1 MERDDDGLS
10 TGAGGDLVS
19 VATSVEEVFAALQEV
34 VDPEIPTISIVDLGI
49 VREVVVDSSGVR
61 VEIIPTFIGCPAIGV
76 ICDDV
81 RTRLQEFGP
90 VDVRVRYDEPW
101 TSERITPYGREC
113 LKAAGFAPPA
123 HVRVVEGGTFP
134 VTLHAVVP
142 CPFCDARNTR
152 LENPFGPTLCRAIYY
167 CPTCRQP
174 FEHFKAV

>member
-1 MERDDDGLS
+1 MS
-10 TGAGGDLVS
+10 AVVS
-19 VATSVEEVFAALQEV
+19 EADVRAALRDV
-34 VDPEIPTISIVDLGI
+34 VDPEIPTISIIDLGI
-49 VREVVVDSSGVR
+49 VRAVTVDDAGVQ

-81 RTRLQEFGP
+81 RARLAEFGP
-90 VDVRVRYDEPW
+90 VEVRVCYDEPW

-134 VTLHAVVP
+134 LTLHQVVP